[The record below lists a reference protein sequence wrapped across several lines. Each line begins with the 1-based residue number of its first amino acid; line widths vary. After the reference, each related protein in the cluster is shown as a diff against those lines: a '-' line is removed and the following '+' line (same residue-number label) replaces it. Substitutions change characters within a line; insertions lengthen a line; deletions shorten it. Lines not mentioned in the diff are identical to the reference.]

1 MIIAITGRIGSGKS
15 TVSKEFSSRLQ
26 APIVDADK
34 IAKEITSFGGDAVD
48 AISIKFGDSFI
59 KDGAMDREKMRNLV
73 FSNPSAKVMLE
84 ATLKPYIKNK
94 ITQEL
99 NEANSKSKYVILDI
113 PLLVGSEWLK
123 KVDFVITV
131 DVPESIQQE
140 RIHKRNGHSYDTIN
154 KMMNAQPSRNQYKE
168 IANYVFDN
176 STYESFD
183 SHILKCINKI
193 QEMKK

>member
-99 NEANSKSKYVILDI
+99 NEANSKSKYVCSSL
-113 PLLVGSEWLK
+113 SA
-123 KVDFVITV
+123 VI
-131 DVPESIQQE
+131 S
-140 RIHKRNGHSYDTIN
+140 HSGFS
-154 KMMNAQPSRNQYKE
+154 SRFGKY
-168 IANYVFDN
+168 ASASYA
-176 STYESFD
+176 
-183 SHILKCINKI
+183 
-193 QEMKK
+193 